1 MFEVVLS
8 VSLLVSIIFGINRS
22 GSSMD
27 IKEIIMI
34 VIPLVL
40 VGFAIVL
47 AFGRLK
53 SAKQNLPPE
62 DELSRGIKR
71 KAAAT
76 AYYVSLFLWL
86 AMMIFEEH
94 FDLERREFIGDGIL
108 GMALIFAL
116 SWVYHNYIR
125 RARDNLTQS
134 DLAHDIAQEFG
145 MTIEEVFAFDSN

>member
-1 MFEVVLS
+1 MFIAVLS
-8 VSLLVSIIFGINRS
+8 VSILVSMIWWIVRS
-22 GSSMD
+22 ESSMD
-27 IKEIIMI
+27 IREIIMI
-34 VIPLVL
+34 AIQLVV

-47 AFGRLK
+47 AFSRLK

-71 KAAAT
+71 RAAAT
-76 AYYVSLFLWL
+76 AYYVSLYLWL

-94 FDLERREFIGDGIL
+94 FDLERREFIGGGIL

-125 RARDNLTQS
+125 RA
-134 DLAHDIAQEFG
+134 HD
-145 MTIEEVFAFDSN
+145 

>member
-1 MFEVVLS
+1 
-8 VSLLVSIIFGINRS
+8 
-22 GSSMD
+22 MD

-94 FDLERREFIGDGIL
+94 FDLERSEFIGGGIL

-125 RARDNLTQS
+125 RA
-134 DLAHDIAQEFG
+134 HD
-145 MTIEEVFAFDSN
+145 